1 VLESHPSALDSVL
14 PILRCPVCGE
24 DLGRADAGLRCR
36 NGHSFDIARQGY
48 ASLIAGVRPTSGD
61 DAPMVEARWRVL
73 GTGIYA
79 PIVAEVAG
87 LATGLV
93 PPPGTVLDAG
103 CGTGNYLAAV
113 IDAMPTALGLGLDS
127 STYALRAA
135 AKAHPRAA
143 AIACDLFGP
152 IPVASAS
159 VDLLLDVFAPRNPT
173 EFHRVLRP
181 DGTLLVTRPTDRH
194 LAQLRERI
202 EGMVGIDPAKEER
215 LERTLDPHFE
225 ALGTV
230 ATEYTARLTPEEAA
244 DLVRMT
250 PSARHLTSADL
261 EDAVGA
267 LPTEVDISVL
277 TTAYRPR
284 VAVSTETEGPDLPTF
299 G

>member
-1 VLESHPSALDSVL
+1 VPESGSSALDLVL

-24 DLGRADAGLRCR
+24 DLSRADGSLHCR

-61 DAPMVEARWRVL
+61 DAPMVEARRRVL
-73 GTGIYA
+73 GTGIYV
-79 PIVAEVAG
+79 PIVAEVVR
-87 LATGLV
+87 LATDQA
-93 PPPGTVLDAG
+93 PPPSAVIDAG

-113 IDAMPTALGLGLDS
+113 IDALPTARGLGLDS

-135 AKAHPRAA
+135 ARAHPRAA

-159 VDLLLDVFAPRNPT
+159 VDLVLDVFAPRNPA

-181 DGTLLVTRPTDRH
+181 DGMLVVTRPTDGH
-194 LAQLRERI
+194 LAQLRHHI
-202 EGMVGIDPAKEER
+202 KGMVGIDPAKEER

-225 ALGTV
+225 AMGTV
-230 ATEYTARLTPEEAA
+230 STEYTARLSPEEAA
-244 DLVRMT
+244 DLVLMT
-250 PSARHLTSADL
+250 PSARHLTSDDL
-261 EDAVGA
+261 EGDAATA

-284 VAVSTETEGPDLPTF
+284 
-299 G
+299 

>member
-1 VLESHPSALDSVL
+1 MPESRSSALDLVL
-14 PILRCPVCGE
+14 PILRCPICGE
-24 DLGRADAGLRCR
+24 GLARGDAGLRCG

-61 DAPMVEARWRVL
+61 DAPMVEARRRVL

-79 PIVAEVAG
+79 PIVAEVVR
-87 LATGLV
+87 LASGPV
-93 PPPGTVLDAG
+93 PAPSTVLDAG
-103 CGTGNYLAAV
+103 CGTGDYLAAV
-113 IDAMPTALGLGLDS
+113 LDALPQARGLGLDS

-135 AKAHPRAA
+135 ARAHPRAA
-143 AIACDLFGP
+143 AIACDLFRP

-159 VDLLLDVFAPRNPT
+159 VDLVLDVFAPRNAA

-181 DGTLLVTRPTDRH
+181 GGMLVVTRPTDRH
-194 LAQLRERI
+194 LAQLRRQI

-225 ALGTV
+225 ATHTV
-230 ATEYTARLTPEEAA
+230 STEYTARLTPEEAV
-244 DLVRMT
+244 DLVSMT
-250 PSARHLTSADL
+250 PSARHVTSDDL
-261 EDAVGA
+261 EAAAA

-284 VAVSTETEGPDLPTF
+284 
-299 G
+299 

>member
-1 VLESHPSALDSVL
+1 VPESRSSALDLVL

-24 DLGRADAGLRCR
+24 DLSRGDTGLRCG

-61 DAPMVEARWRVL
+61 DAAMVEARRRVL

-79 PIVAEVAG
+79 PIVAEVVG
-87 LATGLV
+87 LATEPA

-113 IDAMPTALGLGLDS
+113 MDALPAARGLGLDS

-135 AKAHPRAA
+135 AKVHPRAA

-159 VDLLLDVFAPRNPT
+159 VDLVLDVFAPRNPA

-181 DGTLLVTRPTDRH
+181 GGTLVVTRPTDGH
-194 LAQLRERI
+194 LAQLRRHI
-202 EGMVGIDPAKEER
+202 KGMVGIDPAKEER
-215 LERTLDPHFE
+215 LERRLDPRFE
-225 ALGTV
+225 AIRTV
-230 ATEYTARLTPEEAA
+230 SAEYTASLTPAEAA
-244 DLVRMT
+244 DLVLMT
-250 PSARHLTSADL
+250 PSARHVTSDDL
-261 EDAVGA
+261 EEHAAGA

-277 TTAYRPR
+277 TTAYRR
-284 VAVSTETEGPDLPTF
+284 R
-299 G
+299 

>member
-1 VLESHPSALDSVL
+1 MPEPSALDLVL

-24 DLGRADAGLRCR
+24 GLTRADGSLRCGNR
-36 NGHSFDIARQGY
+36 HSFDVARQGY

-61 DAPMVEARWRVL
+61 DAPMVEARRRVL

-79 PIVAEVAG
+79 PIVAEVVG
-87 LATGLV
+87 LATAQV

-103 CGTGNYLAAV
+103 CGTGDYLAAV
-113 IDAMPTALGLGLDS
+113 IDALPTARGLGLDS

-152 IPVASAS
+152 VPVASAS
-159 VDLLLDVFAPRNPT
+159 VDLVLDVFAPRNPA

-181 DGTLLVTRPTDRH
+181 DGTLVVTRPTDRH
-194 LAQLRERI
+194 LAQLRRHI
-202 EGMVGIDPAKEER
+202 KGMVGIDPAKEER

-225 ALGTV
+225 ALRTV
-230 ATEYTARLTPEEAA
+230 ATEYTARLSLEEAA
-244 DLVRMT
+244 DLVLMT
-250 PSARHLTSADL
+250 PSARHLTPGDL
-261 EDAVGA
+261 EGDAAGS
-267 LPTEVDISVL
+267 LPAEVDVSVL

-284 VAVSTETEGPDLPTF
+284 
-299 G
+299 

>member
-1 VLESHPSALDSVL
+1 VPDSRSSALDLVL

-24 DLGRADAGLRCR
+24 GLSRADGSLRCG
-36 NGHSFDIARQGY
+36 NGHSFDVARQGY

-61 DAPMVEARWRVL
+61 DAPMVEARRRVL

-79 PIVAEVAG
+79 PIVAEVVG
-87 LATGLV
+87 LATDQV
-93 PPPGTVLDAG
+93 PPSSTVLDAG

-113 IDAMPTALGLGLDS
+113 IDALPTARGIGLDS

-159 VDLLLDVFAPRNPT
+159 VDLVLDVFAPRNPA

-181 DGTLLVTRPTDRH
+181 EGTLVVTRPTDRH
-194 LAQLRERI
+194 LAQLRNHI
-202 EGMVGIDPAKEER
+202 KGMVGIDPAKEER
-215 LERTLDPHFE
+215 LERTLDPHFG
-225 ALGTV
+225 AIRTV
-230 ATEYTARLTPEEAA
+230 STEYTARLTPEEAT
-244 DLVRMT
+244 DLVLMT
-250 PSARHLTSADL
+250 PSARHLNADDL
-261 EDAVGA
+261 EGDAADA

-277 TTAYRPR
+277 TTSYGPR
-284 VAVSTETEGPDLPTF
+284 
-299 G
+299 